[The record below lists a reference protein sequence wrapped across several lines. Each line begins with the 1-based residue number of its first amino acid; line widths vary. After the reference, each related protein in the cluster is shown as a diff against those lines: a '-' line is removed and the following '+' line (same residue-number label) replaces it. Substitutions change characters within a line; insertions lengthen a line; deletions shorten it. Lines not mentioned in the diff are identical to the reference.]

1 MTEATPKATPAE
13 ALKSTLRWLV
23 LAALVAAVWALGFE
37 AEASKGTV
45 FIERFAQLALVALT
59 LGAQRIS
66 MLYGIVV
73 GVLGAF
79 LAVALFQAQMAD
91 FALIGKLFLKALKM
105 IVVPL
110 IAFAVISAMTSLGD
124 IRRIGR
130 LGSRTVL
137 YYLMTTA
144 IAVTLGSILVNIIE
158 PGVGLE
164 VGHTIPEK
172 VANKTDMGLSDILF
186 GFLHD
191 NIFAA
196 FTEGKML
203 PIILFC
209 IVFGAV
215 LTTLGEKGRGAIEAC
230 EGANAAMMKVVE
242 LVLLLAPVGV
252 FGLVAGRFGEALA
265 AGDLW
270 QELAAV
276 RDYSLTV
283 LLGLALHAFIVVPVI
298 LKVVTGRSP
307 LAYARGMATA
317 LMTAFSTASSAATIP
332 LTMDAAIDNNNVDG
346 RSAKFVIPLG
356 ATVNMDGTAL
366 YEAVAVIFIA
376 QAAGI
381 ELSLMQ
387 QLVVIITATL
397 AAIGAAGIP
406 QAGLVTMV
414 IVLQAVN
421 LPLAGVEL
429 ILAVDWLLDRFRTVV
444 NVWGDAVGAAVVE
457 PYALEGD
464 PSDPVAASS

>member
-1 MTEATPKATPAE
+1 VSDATPRATTAQALQS
-13 ALKSTLRWLV
+13 ALKWFV
-23 LAALVAAVWALGFE
+23 GGVVIAALWTFAGDHGDAAF
-37 AEASKGTV
+37 TV
-45 FIERFAQLALVALT
+45 FGERVVQFSFIALT

-66 MLYGIVV
+66 LLHGIVA
-73 GVLGAF
+73 GVVLAF
-79 LAVALFQAQMAD
+79 VAVAMFEGDMAS

-124 IRRIGR
+124 VRNIGR
-130 LGSRTVL
+130 IGSRTVL
-137 YYLMTTA
+137 YYFFTTA
-144 IAVTLGSILVNIIE
+144 VAVTLGSVLVNLME

-164 VGHTIPEK
+164 IGNTIPDK
-172 VANKTDMGLSDILF
+172 VANKTELGLSDILF

-191 NIFAA
+191 NIFGA
-196 FTEGKML
+196 FADAKML

-215 LTTLGEKGRGAIEAC
+215 LTTLGDRGKPVIAVC
-230 EGANAAMMKVVE
+230 DGANDAMMKIVE
-242 LVLLLAPVGV
+242 LVLLLAPIGV
-252 FGLVAGRFGEALA
+252 YGLVAGRFGEALA
-265 AGDLW
+265 TGNFW
-270 QELAAV
+270 RELEAV
-276 RDYSLTV
+276 RDYSITV
-283 LLGLALHAFIVVPVI
+283 LVGLGLHAFVVIPI
-298 LKVVTGRSP
+298 LLKVTTGRSP
-307 LAYARGMATA
+307 AAYVRGMATA

-332 LTMDAAIDNNNVDG
+332 LTMEAAIDNNGVDE

-376 QAAGI
+376 QAAGV
-381 ELSLMQ
+381 ELTLTQ
-387 QLVVIITATL
+387 QLIVIITATL

-444 NVWGDAVGAAVVE
+444 NVWGDSVGAAVVE
-457 PYALEGD
+457 PYARALPDEQT
-464 PSDPVAASS
+464 AT